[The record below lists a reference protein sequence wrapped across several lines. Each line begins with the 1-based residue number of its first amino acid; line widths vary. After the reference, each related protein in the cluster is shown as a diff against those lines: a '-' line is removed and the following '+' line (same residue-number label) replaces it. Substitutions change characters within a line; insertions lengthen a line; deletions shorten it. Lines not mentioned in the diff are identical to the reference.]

1 MEVKLGEFPLVIT
14 NPILCS
20 GWERVHPI
28 VASRS
33 SARGWVTPEE
43 LGAAVS
49 AGAEPSPMAQ
59 GKEMPWATCAALST
73 FSSSPCLRQN
83 YFP

>member
-1 MEVKLGEFPLVIT
+1 MEAKLGEFLLVKT
-14 NPILCS
+14 YPILYS
-20 GWERVHPI
+20 GWERVHPV

-33 SARGWVTPEE
+33 SARGWRTPED
-43 LGAAVS
+43 LGAAIS

-59 GKEMPWATCAALST
+59 GKDMPWASCAALGT
-73 FSSSPCLRQN
+73 FSSSPSLRQN

>member
-1 MEVKLGEFPLVIT
+1 MEVKLGEFPLMKT

-20 GWERVHPI
+20 GWERVHPV

-33 SARGWVTPEE
+33 SARGWMTPEE
-43 LGAAVS
+43 LGAAIS
-49 AGAEPSPMAQ
+49 AGAQPSSMAQ
-59 GKEMPWATCAALST
+59 GKAMPWASCAALST